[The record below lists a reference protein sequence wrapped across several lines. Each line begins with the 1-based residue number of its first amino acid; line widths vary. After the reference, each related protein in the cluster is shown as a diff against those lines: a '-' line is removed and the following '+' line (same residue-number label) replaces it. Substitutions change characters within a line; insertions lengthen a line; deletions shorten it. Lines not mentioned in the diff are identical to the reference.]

1 MEELKL
7 AFEVLAGWLLL
18 CTFIGLMSYG
28 LYLFLELWEMD
39 RKNLLTIMAVSV
51 GGAITGIFIAII
63 IAMVQ

>member
-7 AFEVLAGWLLL
+7 AFEVLTGWLLL
-18 CTFIGLMSYG
+18 CTFIGLMAYG

-39 RKNLLTIMAVSV
+39 RKNLLTLMAVSV
-51 GGAITGIFIAII
+51 GGAVTGII

>member
-18 CTFIGLMSYG
+18 CVFIGLMAYG
-28 LYLFLELWEMD
+28 LYLFLELWEMN
-39 RKNLLTIMAVSV
+39 RKNLLTLMVVSV
-51 GGAITGIFIAII
+51 GGAVTGII

>member
-7 AFEVLAGWLLL
+7 AFEVLVGWLLL
-18 CTFIGLMSYG
+18 CTFIGLMAYG

-39 RKNLLTIMAVSV
+39 RKNMLTLMAVSV
-51 GGAITGIFIAII
+51 GGAITGIIIAII